1 MCFDRKNADESYLII
16 NRNSSVRKTRDSRDM
31 SNIVLFSSAYVK
43 LVCDFK
49 SILRSEYNSV
59 R

>member
-1 MCFDRKNADESYLII
+1 MIMCFDRKNADESYLII

-49 SILRSEYNSV
+49 SF
-59 R
+59 